1 MRYFSVAAWGPNSYL
16 LWSPLLALVLDHF
29 SGSLGP
35 INFPQTVANHF
46 SKNQVVL
53 LMSSS
58 PILENMYDTSKN
70 FGVAPDDL
78 RQLLAYFAQL
88 FGDSNRLP
96 GVKPKHFKNKKRNI
110 IIENKKCIIYLL
122 FFRPFSLFRRSKTHM
137 EPTVTSLVKMGS
149 IWLPGRRGSGNK

>member
-16 LWSPLLALVLDHF
+16 LWSALLALVLNHF

-35 INFPQTVANHF
+35 NNFPQTVANHF

-53 LMSSS
+53 LMTSS
-58 PILENMYDTSKN
+58 PIQENMYVTPKN
-70 FGVAPDDL
+70 FGVATDGL
-78 RQLLAYFAQL
+78 RQLPAYFVQL
-88 FGDSNRLP
+88 FGESNRLR
-96 GVKPKHFKNKKRNI
+96 GVKPKHFKSKKRNI

-122 FFRPFSLFRRSKTHM
+122 FFRPFPLFRRSKTHM
-137 EPTVTSLVKMGS
+137 EPTITSLAKMGS